1 VRFFS
6 VLFLLISFNATA
18 QYSILSNKELLIKI
32 EHGLDSIYN
41 FQFQYADE
49 LSKEIE
55 QQYPDHP
62 LPQLFE
68 SIVIYW
74 RHFPVTPDGPY
85 HQKYVTHITEAINR
99 SEKILDKDNDNTVGI
114 FLNLMSRL
122 LVMQYYAD
130 NHQSSK
136 VAPYVRRAYKMTKKG
151 FDLGHKMNDFLF
163 STGLY
168 NYYREAY
175 PERYPVYKP
184 IAYFF
189 PKGNKK
195 LGLKQLE
202 NNWDNGIFLD
212 AESLSFL
219 VYISLNFEGNFKKSA
234 RYTKELHQSY
244 PNNPLYLCYRIRS
257 LLLLERYQRALPL
270 IDELTN
276 KYNKHRFFEVMGY
289 VYEGVYEEKKNK
301 DYRKAEHL
309 YLKAIKLSEPFQPFI
324 NDRLSYAY
332 FGLSRIWTHKD
343 EQKADLYREKAL
355 ELSSSSNITF
365 D

>member
-1 VRFFS
+1 VKFIS
-6 VLFLLISFNATA
+6 VLFVLLSFNVAA
-18 QYSILSNKELLIKI
+18 QQSILANQELLTKI
-32 EHGLDSIYN
+32 EYGLDSIYN

-49 LSKEIE
+49 LGKELE

-68 SIVIYW
+68 AIFIYW
-74 RHFPVTPDGPY
+74 RYFPVTPDGP
-85 HQKYVTHITEAINR
+85 HHHEYVNHITEAINR
-99 SEKILDKDNDNTVGI
+99 SEKILDKDDEHTVGI

-122 LVMQYYAD
+122 LIMQYYAD
-130 NHQSSK
+130 NQQSSK
-136 VAPYVRRAYKMTKKG
+136 VAPYVRRAYKMAKKG
-151 FDLGHKMNDFLF
+151 FDLDREINDFLF

-175 PERYPVYKP
+175 PERHPVYKP

-202 NNWDNGIFLD
+202 DNWHNGIFLD

-234 RYTKELHQSY
+234 RYAKDLYQAY
-244 PNNPLYLCYRIRS
+244 PNNPLFLCYRIRS
-257 LLLLERYQRALPL
+257 LLLLERYHKALPL
-270 IDELTN
+270 IDELM
-276 KYNKHRFFEVMGY
+276 NKHNSNPFFQVMAYIYRGI
-289 VYEGVYEEKKNK
+289 YEEKKNNN
-301 DYRKAEHL
+301 YTRAEDL
-309 YLKAIKLSEPFQPFI
+309 YLRAIKLSDPFKPFI
-324 NDRLSYAY
+324 NGRLSYAY
-332 FGLSRIWTHKD
+332 FGLSRIWENKD
-343 EQKADLYREKAL
+343 KNLAEEYREKAVN
-355 ELSSSSNITF
+355 LSNYSHLTF